1 MTSRNIWLVS
11 RHGPPGPHVQR
22 GIAARVSLATET
34 GAMMPDT
41 APEPPVGR
49 RPTLRSP
56 WRTVVSLLALMIGL
70 VPHPAAPAPVS
81 PPAAAPPPAS
91 APVPGP
97 IALRYVL
104 YSHSLH
110 LLDAEATLRLDPDG
124 YAITLHD
131 RTTGLAGL
139 LLHADV
145 STAVSGRF
153 DGATPEPVAFASSG
167 VSRGAAR
174 AVRIVYP
181 GGEPKV
187 LELRP
192 TDHDRDPVVP
202 SDTLHSVDALSAMAG
217 LVRLVARTGG
227 CDGEARIFD
236 GLRLSVVSVHT
247 AGPDPV
253 PTGTRSSYAGPAL
266 RCDFTSRQIGGFL
279 HNADEARARL
289 PQHGSAWLAAPYPGA
304 PALPVR
310 VVFDNPHFGTATLS
324 LTEATPTATSAT
336 PPPATTPPG
345 G

>member
-1 MTSRNIWLVS
+1 
-11 RHGPPGPHVQR
+11 
-22 GIAARVSLATET
+22 
-34 GAMMPDT
+34 MPDT
-41 APEPPVGR
+41 APEPSDALLVAGR
-49 RPTLRSP
+49 PAPRPP
-56 WRTVVSLLALMIGL
+56 WRAAVSVLALLAGL
-70 VPHPAAPAPVS
+70 APHPAASAPPAPV
-81 PPAAAPPPAS
+81 PPEPL
-91 APVPGP
+91 P
-97 IALRYVL
+97 IGLRYVL

-110 LLDAEATLRLDPDG
+110 LLDAEATLRLGPDG

-153 DGATPEPVAFASSG
+153 DGATPEPIAFASSG

-192 TDHDRDPVVP
+192 SDHDRDPVVP

-217 LVRLVARTGG
+217 LVRLVARTGR
-227 CDGEARIFD
+227 CDGGARIFD

-253 PTGTRSSYAGPAL
+253 PPGTRSGYAGPSL

-279 HNADEARARL
+279 HNADETRARL
-289 PQHGSAWLAAPYPGA
+289 PQNGSAWLAPPYPGA

-324 LTEATPTATSAT
+324 LTEATPAATPATAPAPPAT
-336 PPPATTPPG
+336 PPPG